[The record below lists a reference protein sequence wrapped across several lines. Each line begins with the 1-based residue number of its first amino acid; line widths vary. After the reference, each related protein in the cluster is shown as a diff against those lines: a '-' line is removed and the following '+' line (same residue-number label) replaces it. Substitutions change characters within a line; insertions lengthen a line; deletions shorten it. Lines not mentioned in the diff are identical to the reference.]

1 MAVTRQGNWLE
12 QQRVD
17 IPHMRSI
24 ESSVCGDF
32 DVLVGRALTGSAPLI
47 VRGFEVG
54 SVGVGIPPTSLT
66 LNAADGLVFNL
77 QAAESGSFLWV
88 PASTPID
95 ALIPITNPKIVG
107 GWSAGTINFVGVGF
121 IREPDD
127 TTIDVVAFRD
137 PSTGRD
143 APKQVPLAKTLDYAI
158 HISSTPFSSTTTIV
172 PVAKITLDSAGLIT
186 SVEDARPMMF
196 RLGAGG
202 DSPDRYSHYTAWS
215 RPETYSTS
223 TNNAFMGG
231 DKELGS
237 MKGWM
242 DAVMTRIWE
251 VGGGEYWYSATAD
264 RNVSLTTYGTPFST
278 GEYFIWTIGT
288 NTLEWKN
295 LRMVFS
301 GSSSYRVDIT
311 NGSSVVLPG
320 QALYIDIDR
329 TKFYAPAWV
338 ASTLYAVGDIVV
350 NGGLAYENTTAG
362 TSGLAGPAGTG
373 TGIID
378 GSCVWKYV
386 GLGVVGGLTA
396 HVGDLVGLGTGTPPG
411 SRWVIARRDGGDV
424 FVWGWRYPVGTT
436 LNPATPTAMG
446 AVKISRDYLGNNT
459 PGLSTLNNPIA
470 ISDRGGVIVVPAGT
484 LDPVGLDVT
493 SSVGTGVRV
502 SAGVIGVDSQTS
514 SAGGIAGKF
523 TAISLATQALDV
535 IGTSSFVWGG
545 GVSPTATFTTT
556 TLDGVAGRFSATGA
570 SNKAIDVSGNIYAV
584 GNATIIG
591 RVSGADLTG
600 NAVTGSSGSG
610 HGVHGT
616 ATTGYGVN
624 GIATTGRGVNGDVTT
639 GTAVYGRAGDD
650 ILLGGFAGYFEATG
664 HAANTI
670 YAVSTSDGAGV
681 YTRSSG
687 VALEALSTAQD
698 GVLGRTTSPDTRAGV
713 HGISETSG
721 SFGGWFEATNTA
733 SIALKVSGVGSAE
746 FDSTIL
752 LVANGGIDAHANVTA
767 NAVDAVAS
775 SGRAINGSAT
785 TGYGVYGRATT
796 TGVGG
801 YFQSSTGTALVA
813 TTTSGNAAQMT
824 GNVYV
829 NDVNLSGIRAM
840 GRVSTSGG
848 GWPGSGWATNV
859 TSVTFDAGGASITF
873 PFIVTFAGVIAQCTG
888 PGSVYVCRINSVTP
902 YIVGVTIYDM
912 LTSSIIDPTAHPLQ
926 LAFMCIDTPA

>member
-32 DVLVGRALTGSAPLI
+32 DVLVGRALTGSAPLV

-54 SVGVGIPPTSLT
+54 SVGVGTPPTSLT

-95 ALIPITNPKIVG
+95 VLIPITNPKIVG

-143 APKQVPLAKTLDYAI
+143 APKQVPLAKTLDYTI

-215 RPETYSTS
+215 RPETHSTS

-264 RNVSLTTYGTPFST
+264 RNVSLTTYGTPFGT

-301 GSSSYRVDIT
+301 GSSSYRVDIA

-329 TKFYAPAWV
+329 TKFYAPTWV

-411 SRWVIARRDGGDV
+411 SRWVIARRDGGDM

-545 GVSPTATFTTT
+545 GVTPTATFTTT
-556 TLDGVAGRFSATGA
+556 TPDGVAGRFSATGIN
-570 SNKAIDVSGNIYAV
+570 NKAVDVSGNIYAV

-591 RVSGADLTG
+591 RVSGVDVTG
-600 NAVTGSSGSG
+600 NAITGSSGSG

-616 ATTGYGVN
+616 ATTGR
-624 GIATTGRGVNGDVTT
+624 GINGDVTV
-639 GTAVYGRAGDD
+639 GTALYGRAGDD
-650 ILLGGFAGYFEATG
+650 TLLGGYAGYFEATG
-664 HAANTI
+664 HATNSI
-670 YAVSTSDGAGV
+670 YAIATSDGAGI
-681 YTRSSG
+681 YTRADNG
-687 VALEALSTAQD
+687 IALEARASQHDA
-698 GVLGRTTSPDTRAGV
+698 VLGRSYSTTQAGI
-713 HGISETSG
+713 HGIAHTSG
-721 SFGGWFEATNTA
+721 GIGGLFEAVDTA
-733 SIALKVSGVGSAE
+733 SIALKVSGAGSAE

-752 LVANGGIDAHANVTA
+752 LIANGGIEAHANVTA
-767 NAVDAVAS
+767 NAVEATAS
-775 SGRAINGSAT
+775 SGRAIDASTA
-785 TGYGVYGRATT
+785 TGYGVYSRAATT
-796 TGVGG
+796 GIGG
-801 YFQSSTGTALVA
+801 YFQSNTGAALVA
-813 TTTSGNAAQMT
+813 VATGGPLIAAQMS

-829 NDVNLSGIRAM
+829 NNINLSGIRAM
-840 GRVSTSGG
+840 GKFRSDQAY
-848 GWPGSGWATNV
+848 PAYGWATGV
-859 TSVTFDAGGASITF
+859 TSIVPTGGLPGHVTVTLDAPHGDFGVLCSVHSGSNPMVIKTVRTTTSE
-873 PFIVTFAGVIAQCTG
+873 FIIAFYDVVTNAF
-888 PGSVYVCRINSVTP
+888 
-902 YIVGVTIYDM
+902 
-912 LTSSIIDPTAHPLQ
+912 IDPTAVGNIIVVFQ
-926 LAFMCIDTPA
+926 VISDT